1 MKQIEILRALYN
13 DKEVLKKVKKS
24 VDEYAISIRSMDQLK
39 NDCKEIE
46 KYIKETYNLSPMTF
60 KKIVKA
66 SMTTND
72 NTDDIVYELEMIRDI
87 GKFEAK

>member
-1 MKQIEILRALYN
+1 MKQIETLRALYN

-72 NTDDIVYELEMIRDI
+72 NTDDVVYELEMIRDI
-87 GKFEAK
+87 GKFEAN